1 MPSRQ
6 YAYQYETSPRKIKPD
21 YSKPKRNAP
30 QYNKTKTKIKPKTK
44 SKAKPKTKI
53 KQSTK
58 EELKSTSKK
67 QDELKSQN
75 ILIAKTKVAVFFKS
89 ALLFLIVFFMIFM
102 NTRLSESIAQIQDL
116 KAKITDMQKEN
127 DQLEINIQ
135 NNINLNNIEQ
145 AAKELLGM
153 QKLSSRQTFYIS
165 LPKKDYVEPRTE
177 KVIIEEEEP
186 SVIEKIVEKIKNIF

>member
-1 MPSRQ
+1 MPGRQ
-6 YAYQYETSPRKIKPD
+6 YSYQYETSPRKIKPD

-30 QYNKTKTKIKPKTK
+30 QYNKAKP
-44 SKAKPKTKI
+44 KAKPKVKQPEKKVI
-53 KQSTK
+53 KNTI
-58 EELKSTSKK
+58 KK
-67 QDELKSQN
+67 QEDVKAKN

-102 NTRLSESIAQIQDL
+102 NTRLSESISQIQKLKAQITE
-116 KAKITDMQKEN
+116 IQKEN

-153 QKLSSRQTFYIS
+153 QKLSSKQTFYIS

-177 KVIIEEEEP
+177 KVIIEEEKP
-186 SVIEKIVEKIKNIF
+186 SAIDNLIEKIKNIF